1 METIKEARLRCNM
14 KQSDLAGALGRNT
27 YEISNYENDINIP
40 TIPDIVKLETL
51 LGTRLNFDEPV
62 DSPGR
67 IQFLHNFSC
76 LCRRFPMVSV
86 LALAMKSAKEDN
98 PGELLSTYC
107 KIYKTMDGK
116 GDVQVNIAPPPDPLY
131 PAGDGYPKSPD

>member
-98 PGELLSTYC
+98 PGELLSKYC
-107 KIYKTMDGK
+107 AIYKRMDGLAEARV
-116 GDVQVNIAPPPDPLY
+116 DVIEPLY
-131 PAGDGYPKSPD
+131 PGGTVIDENNNK